1 MTRTIVFTVLFL
13 SSVPGYAMPQ
23 FLELY
28 RSDPFRNPSVDG
40 CITCHMSPQGGD
52 ARNAFGQAFES
63 GGEQITPMLRAQ
75 FPDRFVYPI
84 SRVSDALTVHFSDPN
99 KKQVVIET
107 SGMKNLVDVEKTAV
121 NGVPSNV
128 TTSPTRLTIAETQA
142 EQRSDVRVDRDAREG
157 AFFGSNIVN
166 LPDGKPQKAGG
177 VDFSIGH
184 RFGQGLCGSFTRGD
198 RVGCAAIGD
207 LFGFDSSATVA
218 LGVRVG
224 ITDRLS
230 VSFLRS
236 NLFKTISLGSAL
248 QVSRQSSEVPITLQL
263 RAGVDGK
270 NNFGWYDKEKNPTP
284 RQYSPYIQ
292 LVGTRTFK
300 DRVSFTL
307 VPMVAFNTREEDFDI
322 PDFAFGT
329 NHNDTLALGIGAGI
343 RFLRSTSI
351 VGEFIPRLSGFKG
364 REKNR
369 PGVSIGL
376 QKSTFRH
383 TFELLISRQ
392 DPMTPAQYAF
402 QGTDTFRIGFNI
414 YRKIR

>member
-1 MTRTIVFTVLFL
+1 MNRFLVLTVLLL
-13 SSVPGYAMPQ
+13 SGVPAYAMPQ

-63 GGEQITPMLRAQ
+63 AGEQITPMLRAQ

-84 SRVSDALTVHFSDPN
+84 LRVNDALTIHFSDPN
-99 KKQVVIET
+99 KKLIVAEAA
-107 SGMKNLVDVEKTAV
+107 GMKSLVDAEKTSV
-121 NGVPSNV
+121 NGVSATV
-128 TTSPTRLTIAETQA
+128 TTSPTRLVTPEGQAET
-142 EQRSDVRVDRDAREG
+142 RSDVRVDPYAREG
-157 AFFGSNIVN
+157 AFFGSNVVN
-166 LPDGKPQKAGG
+166 LPNGKPEKAGG
-177 VDFSIGH
+177 VDFFIGH
-184 RFGQGLCGSFTRGD
+184 RFSQDVDTAGLGG
-198 RVGCAAIGD
+198 

-218 LGVRVG
+218 YGVRTG

-230 VSFLRS
+230 LSLLRS
-236 NLFKTISLGSAL
+236 NLFKTISFGSAF
-248 QVSRQSSEVPITLQL
+248 QVSRQSGTVPVTLQL

-270 NNFGWYDKEKNPTP
+270 NNFGLYRKKNNPEH

-300 DRVSFTL
+300 DRVSFTF
-307 VPMVAFNTREEDFDI
+307 VPMAAFNTREEDVDV
-322 PDFAFGT
+322 PGFAFGT
-329 NHNDTLALGIGAGI
+329 NHNDTLALGIGVGI
-343 RFLRSTSI
+343 RFLRSTSL
-351 VGEFIPRLSGFKG
+351 VGEYIPRLSGFKG
-364 REKNR
+364 RGQDR

-392 DPMTPAQYAF
+392 QPMTPAQYSF
-402 QGTDTFRIGFNI
+402 QGMDTFNVGFNI
-414 YRKIR
+414 YRKLR